1 MDERL
6 QLLESMVRIRAFE
19 NMLSK
24 LFKRGKLPGFVHLY
38 SGQEA
43 VAVGACSVLGPE
55 DRITSTHRGHGHILA
70 KGAEPSRMMA
80 EIFGRVDGY
89 CRGRGGSMHIFDF
102 ELGILGANGIV
113 AGGIPLATGAA
124 LADVTFDRPHV
135 TVAFF
140 GDGATGQGVLFESM
154 NLSALWNLPIIYMCE
169 NNGYAEWMPTDTI
182 SATDIADRA
191 ASFGMPSVTV
201 DGNDVMAVREAAS
214 AAAERARAG
223 KGPSFIQAKT
233 YRHHGHNQGEEAFA
247 GDYRPVEEMESWMQR
262 DPIPLYTARL
272 IEEGL
277 IDAEAVAAMES
288 TALAE
293 MKAAVKFA
301 ENSEFPDPS
310 SALDNLYA
318 EVK

>member
-1 MDERL
+1 MDDRL

-19 NMLSK
+19 DMLAK

-43 VAVGACSVLGPE
+43 VAVGACSVLGRE
-55 DRITSTHRGHGHILA
+55 DHITSTHRGHGHIIA

-113 AGGIPLATGAA
+113 GGGIPLATGAA
-124 LADVTFDRPHV
+124 LADATYERPNV

-154 NLSALWNLPIIYMCE
+154 NLSALWKLPIVYMCE
-169 NNGYAEWMPTDTI
+169 NNGYAEWMPTETI

-191 ASFGMPSVTV
+191 ASFGMPSVTI
-201 DGNDVMAVREAAS
+201 DGNDVLAVRAAAS
-214 AAAERARAG
+214 AAVDRARAG
-223 KGPSFIQAKT
+223 EGPSFIQAKT

-247 GDYRPVEEMESWMQR
+247 GNYRPDDEIQDWMRR
-262 DPIPLYTARL
+262 DPIVLFKERL
-272 IEEGL
+272 LAEGL
-277 IDAEAVAAMES
+277 EGDAMDKLEAD
-288 TALAE
+288 ALAE
-293 MKAAVKFA
+293 MKAAVAFA
-301 ENSEFPDPS
+301 ENSAFPDPS
-310 SALDNLYA
+310 SALDNVYA
-318 EVK
+318 EVI